1 MHRFLHEQSVSYRG
15 KLIIPFIFGKADFQ
29 TIYSY
34 ALLEEQG
41 HKSELHKAENPA
53 ELYSSNIE
61 EIIDIAKRHLDERA
75 EKGSERI
82 FLKRYTTYQNNLI
95 IVHQEAGKCFYDHY
109 PPHELRNLASPK
121 PFKTANECINWVK
134 QGLDRNQKQVK
145 QTD

>member
-53 ELYSSNIE
+53 ELYLSNIE

-82 FLKRYTTYQNNLI
+82 FLSVILLIKTISSLFIKRQENVSMTTILPTN
-95 IVHQEAGKCFYDHY
+95 
-109 PPHELRNLASPK
+109 
-121 PFKTANECINWVK
+121 
-134 QGLDRNQKQVK
+134 
-145 QTD
+145 